1 MSARKAISSQMRR
14 RGASQPAAPT
24 PQKPRSEDLNKSNV
38 DVVEEELDAPI
49 NPLPEV
55 SYQDILRLPKPKNVP
70 DMVLQHNKRISF
82 LQRTMLESLAVIN
95 GNIDVLMQGHNTISE
110 SVNAISA
117 ASKET
122 AGDSESEVERL
133 RAELNH
139 LKDEMAAITMKLNEQ
154 DKCLT
159 PPSDNSYD
167 KKSDENSS
175 D

>member
-122 AGDSESEVERL
+122 SGESEVERL

-159 PPSDNSYD
+159 PPIDDSDS

>member
-24 PQKPRSEDLNKSNV
+24 PQKSRSEDLNSSNA
-38 DVVEEELDAPI
+38 DAVEEELDAPI

-82 LQRTMLESLAVIN
+82 LQKTMLESLAVVN

-122 AGDSESEVERL
+122 NDDESEVDRL
-133 RAELNH
+133 RAEVNH
-139 LKDEMAAITMKLNEQ
+139 LKDQMAAMKLNEQ
-154 DKCLT
+154 DKCLS
-159 PPSDNSYD
+159 PVIDESDH
-167 KKSDENSS
+167 KSDENSS

>member
-14 RGASQPAAPT
+14 RGASQPAAPI
-24 PQKPRSEDLNKSNV
+24 PQKSRSEDLNSSNA
-38 DVVEEELDAPI
+38 DAVEEELDAPI

-82 LQRTMLESLAVIN
+82 LQKTILESLAVVN

-122 AGDSESEVERL
+122 NDDESEVDRL
-133 RAELNH
+133 RAEVNH
-139 LKDEMAAITMKLNEQ
+139 LKDQMAAITMKLNEQ
-154 DKCLT
+154 DKCLS
-159 PPSDNSYD
+159 PAIDDSDD